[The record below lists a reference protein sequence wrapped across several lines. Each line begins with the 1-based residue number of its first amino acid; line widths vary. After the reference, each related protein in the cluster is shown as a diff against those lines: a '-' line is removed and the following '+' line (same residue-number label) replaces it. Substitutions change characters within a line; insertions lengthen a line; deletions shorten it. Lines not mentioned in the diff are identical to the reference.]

1 MASNIQ
7 IVRFSGCL
15 LNFAEAK
22 AELGTLTQAD
32 LDNSINKLQ
41 ERAGLPAMTTSPEA
55 DPANNMGV
63 SNLLWEIRR
72 CRRCELMCDNWTRY
86 WDLIR
91 WHKLDLLDSSKNPT
105 IYLGANMKNVE
116 NPEVDVNSDG
126 YMIGSNTINQ
136 PRTYEAK
143 HYFYPIPTTQLTL
156 NSNMEQNPFWK

>member
-1 MASNIQ
+1 MP
-7 IVRFSGCL
+7 VC
-15 LNFAEAK
+15 
-22 AELGTLTQAD
+22 
-32 LDNSINKLQ
+32 
-41 ERAGLPAMTTSPEA
+41 PAMTTSPEA

-136 PRTYEAK
+136 PRTYDAK
-143 HYFYPIPTTQLTL
+143 LFLSYTYYSADSELEYGTESVLEIR
-156 NSNMEQNPFWK
+156 